1 MRNRLTQAIPWFLSF
16 FVALIVAA
24 FQYRY
29 LHHDAFDVTLQLS
42 LSLLNLR
49 QPPLRADLPWRDKLK
64 WVAFSTAERIVPLL
78 GRGGRGGLGGLEY
91 LASAYLRQLRQRY
104 ETQPAASNA
113 HAA

>member
-29 LHHDAFDVTLQLS
+29 LHHDASDVTLRLS

-49 QPPLRADLPWRDKLK
+49 QPPLRADLPWRDNLK
-64 WVAFSTAERIVPLL
+64 WAVLSTAERIVLLL
-78 GRGGRGGLGGLEY
+78 GLGDLGGLEY

-104 ETQPAASNA
+104 ETQRHASNA
-113 HAA
+113 DAA